1 MLKLL
6 PLILLLLLTPIV
18 SAQLNA
24 TSLDSL
30 KSTFE
35 TVDKAVIFILAAYL
49 IFGIYKIIRVYKKE
63 GHLPFLRFFKS
74 AKAIIAVAVSLLGVV
89 IFIFA
94 MFQPWYI
101 IKADVNTESF
111 NTGGLKDIIKIDG
124 VNGVILNKDL
134 FKGIELPAQGSF
146 NIILLLIVLGS
157 IFGLLGAK
165 SLRSFGKNYIKSGI
179 FGLIPFILIV
189 LFAIFLPSIVSALT
203 ANIPAIKE
211 NFVVDAF
218 VTDFTKSVAS
228 QPISG
233 EYTKNLTV
241 PVKLDLKI
249 QWGLEAGM
257 WMFLAAGITKIIGG
271 ILAIVFYA
279 VSLAAV
285 AEQEREN
292 GSYAIVGE
300 IPVR

>member
-18 SAQLNA
+18 SAQPLNA
-24 TSLDSL
+24 TSIDSL
-30 KSTFE
+30 KSTLE
-35 TVDKAVIFILAAYL
+35 TVDKVVILVLAAYL
-49 IFGIYKIIRVYKKE
+49 IFGVYKIIRVYRKE
-63 GHLPFLRFFKS
+63 GHLPFLRFFKNT
-74 AKAIIAVAVSLLGVV
+74 KAIIAVAVSLLGVV
-89 IFIFA
+89 IFILA

-101 IKADVNTESF
+101 IKADVDTESF
-111 NTGGLKDIIKIDG
+111 KTGGLKDIIKIDG

-146 NIILLLIVLGS
+146 NIVLLLIVLGS

-203 ANIPAIKE
+203 ANIPAIKD
-211 NFVVDAF
+211 NFVIDAF

-257 WMFLAAGITKIIGG
+257 WMFLAAGLVKITGG
-271 ILAIVFYA
+271 ILAIVFSGK
-279 VSLAAV
+279 VDRKK
-285 AEQEREN
+285 E
-292 GSYAIVGE
+292 GE
-300 IPVR
+300 K

>member
-6 PLILLLLLTPIV
+6 PVVLLFLLAPSA
-18 SAQLNA
+18 SAQIQGA
-24 TSLDSL
+24 PSLDSL
-30 KSTFE
+30 KSTLE
-35 TVDKAVIFILAAYL
+35 VVDKAFILVLSAYL
-49 IFGIYKIIRVYKKE
+49 IFGAYKIIRVYRKE
-63 GHLPFLRFFKS
+63 GHLPFFTFFKS
-74 AKAIIAVAVSLLGVV
+74 AKGLLAVAVSLAGVV
-89 IFIFA
+89 IFILA
-94 MFQPWYI
+94 MFQPWYT
-101 IKADVNTESF
+101 IKADVNTDSF
-111 NTGGLKDIIKIDG
+111 KTNGLKDIIKIDG
-124 VNGVILNKDL
+124 VNGVILNKDI

-179 FGLIPFILIV
+179 FSLLPFILIV

-203 ANIPAIKE
+203 ANIPTIKD

-218 VTDFTKSVAS
+218 ITDFTKSVAA

-233 EYTKNLTV
+233 EYSKNLTA
-241 PVKLDLKI
+241 PVKVDLKI

-271 ILAIVFYA
+271 SLAIIFSGKVDKKK
-279 VSLAAV
+279 
-285 AEQEREN
+285 EQD
-292 GSYAIVGE
+292 
-300 IPVR
+300 